1 MAHIDDGGG
10 DDRSVAV
17 DVNLVPFIDL
27 MSVCIIF
34 LLITAVWTQ
43 VSMIQIGSSIYGK
56 KTTDETPK
64 PPPRAEIPFRLDV
77 KAEGYAIT
85 VGRQSLSIPKVSGS
99 YDDTNLLGELKKIKE
114 LYPEKND
121 AVITVQDALSYEN
134 LIRGMDALLTA
145 GFPEIAVATG
155 GSP

>member
-1 MAHIDDGGG
+1 MAHIGDDGGDG
-10 DDRSVAV
+10 RSKTV
-17 DVNLVPFIDL
+17 DLNLVPIIDL

-77 KAEGYAIT
+77 KADGYAVT
-85 VGRQSLSIPKVSGS
+85 VGRQSLAIPKVGGM
-99 YDDTNLLGELKKIKE
+99 YDDN
-114 LYPEKND
+114 
-121 AVITVQDALSYEN
+121 
-134 LIRGMDALLTA
+134 
-145 GFPEIAVATG
+145 
-155 GSP
+155 